1 MNRQEVNITSL
12 KKSLP
17 KMLDLVAKGEEII
30 ITKANIPIAKITPI
44 QPPTFSVK
52 DNISISTARA
62 IKNRM
67 DIETN
72 APEYWFG

>member
-1 MNRQEVNITSL
+1 MNKQEINITSL

-17 KMLDLVAKGEEII
+17 KMLDLIAGGEEII
-30 ITKANIPIAKITPI
+30 ITKSNIPIAKITPI
-44 QPPTFSVK
+44 KPPTFSVK

-62 IKNRM
+62 IKTRM

>member
-1 MNRQEVNITSL
+1 MYRQEVNITSL

-17 KMLDLVAKGEEII
+17 EMLDLVAKGDEII
-30 ITKANIPIAKITPI
+30 ITKSNIPIAKITPI
-44 QPPTFSVK
+44 KPPTFSVK
-52 DNISISTARA
+52 KNLSISTART

-67 DIETN
+67 DIDTN

>member
-1 MNRQEVNITSL
+1 MYRQEINITSL

-17 KMLDLVAKGEEII
+17 KMLDLVAKGEEFI
-30 ITKANIPIAKITPI
+30 ITKSNIPIAKITPI

>member
-1 MNRQEVNITSL
+1 MIRKEVNITSL

-17 KMLDLVAKGEEII
+17 KMLDLVVKGEEII
-30 ITKANIPIAKITPI
+30 VTKSNIPIAKITPI

-52 DNISISTARA
+52 DNIGISTARA

>member
-1 MNRQEVNITSL
+1 MTRKEVNITSL

-17 KMLDLVAKGEEII
+17 KMLHLVEKGEEII
-30 ITKANIPIAKITPI
+30 ITKSNIPIAKISPI

>member
-1 MNRQEVNITSL
+1 MLSKEVNITSL

-17 KMLDLVAKGEEII
+17 KMLNLVEKGEEII
-30 ITKANIPIAKITPI
+30 ITKSNIPIAKITPI
-44 QPPTFSVK
+44 KPPTFSVK
-52 DNISISTARA
+52 DNIGISTARA